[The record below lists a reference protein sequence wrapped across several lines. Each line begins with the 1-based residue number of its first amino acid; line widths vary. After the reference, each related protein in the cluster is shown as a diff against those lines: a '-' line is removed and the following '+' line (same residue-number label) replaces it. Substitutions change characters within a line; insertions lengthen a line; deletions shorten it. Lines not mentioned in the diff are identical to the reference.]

1 MVHAR
6 IHVRHVV
13 NAAITAVED
22 LGPAA
27 IGDLKLLVR
36 DAGLLVAIGAIG
48 ANESH
53 VFVVDD
59 CDADVE
65 LIDAVYNELDIRPSH
80 VAKLYPLPD
89 LHVEATRLLSE
100 SRAEKQYADDDR
112 QEYLSHFLGIA
123 EQDTRRN
130 ETRGEK
136 GTLVLVVSAG
146 VAARTSLEI
155 RLNCKK

>member
-1 MVHAR
+1 M
-6 IHVRHVV
+6 
-13 NAAITAVED
+13 
-22 LGPAA
+22 
-27 IGDLKLLVR
+27 
-36 DAGLLVAIGAIG
+36 
-48 ANESH
+48 
-53 VFVVDD
+53 FVVDD
-59 CDADVE
+59 RDADVE
-65 LIDAVYNELDIRPSH
+65 LIDPVYNELDIRPSH